1 LAPSAFFLHR
11 TLFKNRRVTLL
22 SVMNIDAEAPVSPPQ
37 SPDSSG
43 GTPLLG
49 YATGFHPAADP
60 AATPIAFRQG
70 VQLIAFNGTTLPSC
84 CVLCGEPGIGPP
96 IRLKLTWDESF
107 KVTGISTLK
116 LRQQALVF
124 AFLCSLHRARW
135 SNGIRR
141 GGWGIGL
148 SLLLMGIGGALAVFS
163 ENSDLPAYTEH
174 GILLMIAGFAGVI
187 VSLFYFTLLTRT
199 LACSRI
205 QEGYLYLEGAAE
217 KFLATLPDLA
227 HPSKGKEV
235 VSPAHAARK
244 S

>member
-1 LAPSAFFLHR
+1 
-11 TLFKNRRVTLL
+11 
-22 SVMNIDAEAPVSPPQ
+22 MNVDAEAPGSPPQ
-37 SPDSSG
+37 SPDSSAD
-43 GTPLLG
+43 TPLLG
-49 YATGFHPAADP
+49 YATGYHPAADP

-70 VQLIAFNGTTLPSC
+70 IQLIAFNGTTLPSC

-107 KVTGISTLK
+107 KVTAISTLK

-124 AFLCSLHRARW
+124 AFLCTIHRTRW
-135 SNGIRR
+135 SNGVRR
-141 GGWGIGL
+141 GAWGIGL
-148 SLLLMGIGGALAVFS
+148 SLLVMGIGGALAVFS

-217 KFLATLPDLA
+217 RFLATLPNLA
-227 HPSKGKEV
+227 QTPPAKEAE
-235 VSPAHAARK
+235 PPIERTRK